1 MPTRERK
8 RRLKR
13 KEKYHQGKI
22 LQKEMLKN
30 KVSETE
36 ADKAAQSARD
46 IVGVESKK
54 ICPAEL
60 TGYHST
66 AKRQRCHEDGDVAPT
81 CQRYKNTCYN

>member
-1 MPTRERK
+1 MPSRERK
-8 RRLKR
+8 RSLKM
-13 KEKYHQGKI
+13 KERYYKKKN
-22 LQKEMLKN
+22 LQKEILKN

-54 ICPAEL
+54 IRPAEL
-60 TGYHST
+60 TGYHSI

-81 CQRYKNTCYN
+81 CQRYKNTCY